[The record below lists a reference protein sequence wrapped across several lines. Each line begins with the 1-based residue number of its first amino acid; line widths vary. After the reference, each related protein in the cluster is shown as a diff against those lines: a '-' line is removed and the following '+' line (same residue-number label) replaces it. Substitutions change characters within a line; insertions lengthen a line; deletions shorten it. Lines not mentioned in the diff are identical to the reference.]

1 MKIDSRHN
9 ALSVAIVASLAS
21 LAATPLAQA
30 QDGALM
36 LEEVVVS
43 ARKRSE
49 DLQDVG
55 LSVSALTETE
65 INRTFARDIRDLA
78 FISPN
83 LIFDD
88 TSQGPGGNAALYIRG
103 VGVADVE
110 KNFDPAVGVK
120 LTVCSSARIVAR
132 F

>member
-103 VGVADVE
+103 VVS
-110 KNFDPAVGVK
+110 P
-120 LTVCSSARIVAR
+120 TWRRILIR
-132 F
+132 QSG